1 MRKPTVT
8 EGSSLLIEADC
19 FTRARPFS
27 GIIAQISHIRV
38 HVWFDLAQLFR
49 TFRSKEI
56 WLDVFTILLNNATWC
71 CVSQTE
77 RDLIAAEIEIAG
89 GTWTRAEEANKV
101 DRRRYYNEGRVHER
115 FQSRCSVTH
124 W

>member
-1 MRKPTVT
+1 MRKPTVP
-8 EGSSLLIEADC
+8 EGSSLLIAADC

-27 GIIAQISHIRV
+27 GIIAQISHRRV

-77 RDLIAAEIEIAG
+77 RDLIAAEIKIAE
-89 GTWTRAEEANKV
+89 GTWTRAEGLIKWIAGDIITMEEITKDSKGVAV
-101 DRRRYYNEGRVHER
+101 
-115 FQSRCSVTH
+115 
-124 W
+124 